1 MCARRLRGEGK
12 IFFLESCS
20 HMSRHVSQ
28 KWEEG
33 LGMDVAATGG
43 NAFDHDPHE
52 QRGGRKRGFNL
63 R

>member
-1 MCARRLRGEGK
+1 
-12 IFFLESCS
+12 
-20 HMSRHVSQ
+20 MSRHVSQ